1 MLMIVHDIAEQQQMV
16 AGRVPGVLLNHG
28 GTAFCCTPVLVVGAD
43 YHSDKG
49 RKGRARTVVG

>member
-1 MLMIVHDIAEQQQMV
+1 MIVHDIAEQQQMV